1 MFIFGRNA
9 IKSITKNNHYNY
21 IFLHFMWLFNS
32 SIGRKFVMSLTG
44 LALVLFLTFHASM
57 NLVLIISESGYN
69 WICEML
75 GANWYALV
83 GTAGLAALVLIH
95 FIYAFWLTIQNR
107 AARGT
112 DRYEETAKIWGVDW
126 ASKNMLVL
134 GIVVVLGLLVHL
146 YNFWFNMQLAELTEM
161 ETMFAPADGA
171 GLVKYTFTG
180 MLADGT
186 MDGCWCHP
194 VYCVVYLVWF
204 VALWFHLTHGIWS
217 ALHTIG
223 WSNLIWFKRIKT
235 IGFIWA
241 TLVVLMFAAVVFYY
255 LGVYFGACL

>member
-1 MFIFGRNA
+1 M
-9 IKSITKNNHYNY
+9 SI
-21 IFLHFMWLFNS
+21 S
-32 SIGRKFVMSLTG
+32 G

-57 NLVLIISESGYN
+57 NLVLIFSESGYN

-83 GTAGLAALVLIH
+83 GTAGLAALVIIH
-95 FIYAFWLTIQNR
+95 FVYGFWLTIQNR

-134 GIVVVLGLLVHL
+134 GIVVLLGLFVHL
-146 YNFWFNMQLAELTEM
+146 FNFWFNMQLAELTEM
-161 ETMFAPADGA
+161 ETIFAPTDGA

-180 MLADGT
+180 MLADGS

-204 VALWFHLTHGIWS
+204 AALWFHLTHGIWS
-217 ALHTIG
+217 ALHTMG

>member
-1 MFIFGRNA
+1 
-9 IKSITKNNHYNY
+9 
-21 IFLHFMWLFNS
+21 
-32 SIGRKFVMSLTG
+32 
-44 LALVLFLTFHASM
+44 
-57 NLVLIISESGYN
+57 
-69 WICEML
+69 
-75 GANWYALV
+75 
-83 GTAGLAALVLIH
+83 
-95 FIYAFWLTIQNR
+95 
-107 AARGT
+107 
-112 DRYEETAKIWGVDW
+112 
-126 ASKNMLVL
+126 MLVL

-223 WSNLIWFKRIKT
+223 WSNRIWFKRIKT